1 MVMQEKLGV
10 SNEQLKKTGEI
21 ILGEWQFDLNVTR
34 QMAELFIHDPNLSL
48 MFKKRADYLE
58 ELLTHGILF
67 QRTLSE
73 PDIQQYYETLG
84 DAEIP

>member
-1 MVMQEKLGV
+1 
-10 SNEQLKKTGEI
+10 
-21 ILGEWQFDLNVTR
+21 
-34 QMAELFIHDPNLSL
+34 MAELFIHDPNLSL
-48 MFKKRADYLE
+48 MFKKRADYLG